1 MQDANQLMSSYP
13 LKHSNSR
20 STASFNSA
28 YPLSERKRSDKEVV
42 IFSLDSFDVIVKH
55 YIKDKIRLTRWE
67 NIKSTFEN
75 SAGYFATGQDLIFI
89 STLANYLYGNNS
101 TIVVKNYSGAPHI
114 IVTGSP
120 AIKVKIKGV
129 AKLLPTPTVAKFAV
143 GPEAAL
149 NSIKSGGVITIILLS
164 SYRVVD
170 YFLGDKQTLSKLL
183 GTIASDIIKVGLSSA
198 AAAIFV
204 NFAASV
210 AGVTVTLSAGP
221 ILAAIVI
228 SSAVGLYLNKEDQD
242 KGLTQK
248 LIRSIDNYIESINRS
263 IKSDIEEEH
272 NETIRRAHSM
282 VFSQNMSK
290 GLL

>member
-13 LKHSNSR
+13 LKHSSTR
-20 STASFNSA
+20 STASYNNS
-28 YPLSERKRSDKEVV
+28 YPLSDRKRSDKEVV

-67 NIKSTFEN
+67 NMKSTFES

-89 STLANYLYGNNS
+89 SNLANYLYGNNS
-101 TIVVKNYSGAPHI
+101 AIVVKNYSGAPHI

-120 AIKVKIKGV
+120 ALKVKIKGV

-164 SYRVVD
+164 SYRVID
-170 YFLGDKQTLSKLL
+170 HFLGDKQTLSTLL

-242 KGLTQK
+242 RGLTQK
-248 LIRSIDNYIESINRS
+248 LIRSIDTYIDRINRNV
-263 IKSDIEEEH
+263 KSEIEEEH
-272 NETIRRAHSM
+272 DTAIRRAHSM
-282 VFSQNMSK
+282 VFSQQMSK